1 MSRDSIRLRLLVAG
15 AVAVLAVLALSA
27 IGLDFMFERHVERRA
42 YAEMLADLDQLAAG
56 LTRGENGEPRV
67 TSPPTDPRYA
77 RPLSGYYWQ
86 VETGGAPRLRSRSLW
101 DNTLA
106 PPADPPAPG
115 TEREGHLAGPDG
127 AALLT
132 LERALTLGPGG
143 PVIRTLVAMDR
154 RELRAATRAFV
165 GDLVPYVALLAL
177 AFIAAGALQVAVG
190 LRPLAQVG
198 ARVAAVRSGAE
209 RRLGLDFPA
218 EVRPLAAEVDLLI
231 EERESELARARGRAA
246 DLAHGLKTPLQ
257 ALVGEADL
265 LRARGDAEGADGIE
279 EIAFAMRRH
288 VDRELARARVA
299 AAARAASCDPAHV
312 LDRLLAVLRRTPDGG
327 RVLWR
332 VIAEPE
338 LRARIDADDLTEAL
352 GALLENAA
360 RHARE
365 TVTAR
370 LSRAKDRVLIE
381 IEDDGPGIPPDRL
394 GALIA
399 RGARLD
405 LAGPGTGLGL
415 SIASE
420 IAAAAGGALR
430 LANGAPGLRV
440 TVDLALARPAA
451 S

>member
-1 MSRDSIRLRLLVAG
+1 MTGGSIRLRLLVAG
-15 AVAVLAVLALSA
+15 ALAVFAALALGA
-27 IGLDFMFERHVERRA
+27 VGLDFLFQRHVERRA

-56 LTRGENGEPRV
+56 LARDAEGAITLAR
-67 TSPPTDPRYA
+67 PPSDPRYA

-86 VETGGAPRLRSRSLW
+86 IDTGAAEPLRSRSLW
-101 DNTLA
+101 DGTLA
-106 PPADPPAPG
+106 PRPDPPPSGAP
-115 TEREGHLAGPDG
+115 REEVLTGPDG
-127 AALLT
+127 ASLLA
-132 LERALTLGPGG
+132 LERALRLGPDERR
-143 PVIRTLVAMDR
+143 VRTLVAMDR
-154 RELRAATRAFV
+154 REVRAATRAFV
-165 GDLVPYVALLAL
+165 GDLVPYVGLLAL
-177 AFIAAGALQVAVG
+177 ALIAAGALQVAVG

-218 EVRPLAAEVDLLI
+218 EVRPLTAEVDALI
-231 EERESELARARGRAA
+231 EERETELTRARGRAA

-257 ALVGEADL
+257 ALMGEADL
-265 LRARGDAEGADGIE
+265 LRARGDDEGADGIE
-279 EIAFAMRRH
+279 EIALAMRRH

-299 AAARAASCDPAHV
+299 AAARTATSDPALV
-312 LDRLLAVLRRTPDGG
+312 LDRLLAVLRRTPDGT
-327 RVLWR
+327 RLFWR
-332 VIAEPE
+332 VTAEPG

-365 TVTAR
+365 TVEIR
-370 LSRAKDRVLIE
+370 LSAREGRVAIA

-394 GALIA
+394 DALVA

-405 LAGPGTGLGL
+405 RAGPGTGLGL

-420 IAAAAGGALR
+420 IAAAAGGQLT
-430 LANGAPGLRV
+430 LANGARGLIA
-440 TVDLALARPAA
+440 TLDLGRAAPA